1 MMLKKL
7 AIRNFC
13 GFAALEVEFG
23 PGVNIIAGLNGA
35 GKTSLLK
42 AAAMAAQQYWSARS
56 FFSVQRSMQLEPHH
70 VRRTCV
76 KFKNGNRFEEQ
87 WPCSIEGWFE
97 ESGVDHSVKI
107 SAENGFNLKHP
118 NQSFGPRISGDN
130 GWPLLACYWTSRNWA
145 AGKLPTA
152 VEAASAKDS
161 RRSAYAG
168 ALDASSGLPAFM
180 AWMIG
185 KTFERLQA
193 IAVEKLDENDLLAD
207 ELSILNKA
215 LAAALPGEFGS
226 IVYDVKERDVIV
238 TFADRSSVAFAAL
251 SDGERSFICLVADL
265 VRRACLLNPQ
275 MGSDVLEETQG
286 LVLIDELDLHLHPAW
301 QRRIVQ
307 GLSKIFP
314 KVQFIATTHSPQI
327 LGEVDAEQ
335 VRLLSNGMVE
345 SPSQSFGLTSDEI
358 LRNVMGTR
366 DMNAAVSADV
376 ERIYELIDQEK
387 YDEARRKLAAV
398 QKRTKGGTEETVN
411 LESLINTMDA
421 QIED

>member
-1 MMLKKL
+1 
-7 AIRNFC
+7 
-13 GFAALEVEFG
+13 
-23 PGVNIIAGLNGA
+23 
-35 GKTSLLK
+35 
-42 AAAMAAQQYWSARS
+42 
-56 FFSVQRSMQLEPHH
+56 MQLEPHH

-87 WPCSIEGWFE
+87 WPCSIEGGFE
-97 ESGVDHSVKI
+97 ESGVDHSVKF

-118 NQSFGPRISGDN
+118 NQSFGPQISGDN

-185 KTFERLQA
+185 KTLERLQA

-207 ELSILNKA
+207 ELSILNEA

-226 IVYDVKERDVIV
+226 IVYDVKERDV
-238 TFADRSSVAFAAL
+238 L
-251 SDGERSFICLVADL
+251 K
-265 VRRACLLNPQ
+265 
-275 MGSDVLEETQG
+275 ETQG

-335 VRLLSNGMVE
+335 VRLLSNGMIE

-366 DMNAAVSADV
+366 DMNASISADV

-398 QKRTKGGTEETVN
+398 QKRTKRGTEETVN

>member
-56 FFSVQRSMQLEPHH
+56 FFSVQHSMQLEPHH

-118 NQSFGPRISGDN
+118 NQSFGPQISGDN

-185 KTFERLQA
+185 KTLERLQA

-207 ELSILNKA
+207 ELSILNEA

-226 IVYDVKERDVIV
+226 IVYDVKERDV
-238 TFADRSSVAFAAL
+238 L
-251 SDGERSFICLVADL
+251 K
-265 VRRACLLNPQ
+265 
-275 MGSDVLEETQG
+275 ETQG

-335 VRLLSNGMVE
+335 VRLLSNGMIE

-366 DMNAAVSADV
+366 DMSASISADV

-398 QKRTKGGTEETVN
+398 QKRTKGGNRRNREFGIAHQHDGCTDRGLRSECASSRKDLCLGLCV
-411 LESLINTMDA
+411 SG
-421 QIED
+421 